1 MVNVTHFCRCSK
13 TEILFTYQNHCE
25 TRLSELLKQSYFEI
39 NLDLNGP
46 LFWSVFADVL
56 RKIRFIFRDAGTVTL
71 SVMRGVLQLLWL

>member
-1 MVNVTHFCRCSK
+1 MSLISAAVLKQKYFLLTK
-13 TEILFTYQNHCE
+13 NHCE

-39 NLDLNGP
+39 NFDLNGP

-71 SVMRGVLQLLWL
+71 SVMSGVLQLLWL